1 MAETLTFDNSTDS
14 EVLSPEEQ
22 DSLEVGQQMRADQE
36 QLLAGKYNSVEEL
49 EKGYLEAQKQL
60 SKSEKE
66 ETEVSEEE
74 EQPEESDSPFEKNA
88 VTDLIS
94 EASNQ
99 FYESGSLTPDM
110 VEKFSAMDSKELVE
124 AYMSMQAAAP
134 SPEPASDLTDVQVKS
149 IMDSVGGSEAY
160 TDLTNWAST
169 NLTEAETSGFDS
181 LVESGNPEMIQLAL
195 QGIKAKYDNAFG
207 SEGQT
212 LQGKPPSNSRDVFRS
227 QQEVVD
233 AISDPRYDRDEAYR
247 QDVLEKLERSD
258 VSFR

>member
-1 MAETLTFDNSTDS
+1 MAETLTFDNSTNS

-22 DSLEVGQQMRADQE
+22 DSLEVGQKMRADQE

-66 ETEVSEEE
+66 EPEVSEEE
-74 EQPEESDSPFEKNA
+74 QSEESDTPFEKNA
-88 VTDLIS
+88 VTDLIT

-160 TDLTNWAST
+160 SDLTNWAST

-207 SEGQT
+207 SEGLT

>member
-22 DSLEVGQQMRADQE
+22 DSLEVGQKMRADQE

-66 ETEVSEEE
+66 EPEVSEE

-99 FYESGSLTPDM
+99 FYESGSLTPEM
-110 VEKFSAMDSKELVE
+110 VEKFSSMDSKELVE

-134 SPEPASDLTDVQVKS
+134 SPEPASTPHQ
-149 IMDSVGGSEAY
+149 M
-160 TDLTNWAST
+160 
-169 NLTEAETSGFDS
+169 
-181 LVESGNPEMIQLAL
+181 
-195 QGIKAKYDNAFG
+195 
-207 SEGQT
+207 
-212 LQGKPPSNSRDVFRS
+212 R
-227 QQEVVD
+227 
-233 AISDPRYDRDEAYR
+233 
-247 QDVLEKLERSD
+247 
-258 VSFR
+258 

>member
-22 DSLEVGQQMRADQE
+22 DSLEVGQKMRADQE

-66 ETEVSEEE
+66 KPEVSEE

-99 FYESGSLTPDM
+99 FYESGALTPEM
-110 VEKFSAMDSKELVE
+110 IEKFSSMDSKELVE

-134 SPEPASDLTDVQVKS
+134 SSEPAADLTDSQVKS

-160 TDLTNWAST
+160 ADLTNWAST

-212 LQGKPPSNSRDVFRS
+212 LQGKPPSSSRDVFRS